1 MCVIFKSKVM
11 TSHVS
16 TSVLELTVVPLM
28 SSSLSEVRRNSSV
41 SGTVPPGVC
50 VLCIMDG
57 FPLPP
62 LLRLSG

>member
-11 TSHVS
+11 TSHFS

-41 SGTVPPGVC
+41 SGTAPPGVC
-50 VLCIMDG
+50 VCV
-57 FPLPP
+57 FCV
-62 LLRLSG
+62 